1 MEQAVLQ
8 YEFAGAFFAELARH
22 VRSVVVSPGSRST
35 PLVLS
40 AVGHPSASAS
50 GSASGLEPIVVLDE
64 RSAGFVAL
72 GLAKASRQPVALVC
86 TSGTAAANYLPAV
99 VEAFHSRL
107 PLVVITADR
116 PASYHDWG
124 SPQTIFQN
132 GLYARHVRWAT
143 EVAVPRHSPA
153 GAGRLTALRAFEN
166 ACGPPGGPVH
176 INWPLEKPL
185 EPPDAA
191 TSAENREAKKQA
203 ELENPMESPDAATTE
218 AVPMASM
225 VWWLEKPLESPDA
238 ATSAENR
245 EAKEQAEL
253 EKPLEP
259 PDAATLPASETSG
272 ASWADA
278 ELLGASQAASQEIL
292 PQNRR
297 AERARISREF
307 LPPACLRGLIVV
319 GHGNLSDAECAAV
332 ARFAEAAGWPI
343 AAEASSGMRFG
354 DWNSNV
360 LSCAHF
366 LFSNPSA
373 LPQPEVAIRVGG
385 HHLDRALPR
394 FLNTDSPQ
402 TRIVVAPPGC
412 WDDPAFLADHFI
424 HGDIAAIFNQAAEAI
439 PDGATDSSISAGEAA
454 GDMTEAESIPDG
466 TADSSWLSE
475 WKTADSAAAK
485 ALESVLGDG
494 SDSTD
499 SEANA
504 ASSPKH
510 LTEIEAVKILCETL
524 CLAEPADER
533 PSGAETSAGT
543 SAGASAVVLAGA
555 SKGNNPA
562 TDLKPDSGADSAGRH
577 SASEGDNPAI
587 DLKADSGADSAGRH
601 SASKGNNPATDLKA
615 DSGADFAGGHS
626 ASKGNNPA
634 TDLKPKP
641 ILYTSSSLPIRHLEY
656 FAAPA
661 EKPLRV
667 LANRGANGID
677 GIISSA
683 CGAALSDT
691 TLHNAALHNAT
702 LTNAT
707 HKADTIAFP
716 TTTVLLGDLA
726 LLHDI
731 GGMLTAAQLGIS
743 LRLVVLNN
751 NGGAI
756 FSQLPIAEAVDADT
770 FTKFFRTPHNLDL
783 SFLGHLPG
791 VRHIRPSTAD
801 EFRSALSDCGELASQ
816 EAGIAVIEVQTDA
829 AEHMAEMKR
838 CYEAVEASLSEI

>member
-1 MEQAVLQ
+1 MQ
-8 YEFAGAFFAELARH
+8 YEFAGSFFAELARH

-40 AVGHPSASAS
+40 AIGYPSA
-50 GSASGLEPIVVLDE
+50 SASGLEPIVVLDE

-72 GLAKASRQPVALVC
+72 GIAKASRQPVALVC

-153 GAGRLTALRAFEN
+153 GAGRLTALRAVEN

-191 TSAENREAKKQA
+191 TSAENHESKK
-203 ELENPMESPDAATTE
+203 
-218 AVPMASM
+218 
-225 VWWLEKPLESPDA
+225 
-238 ATSAENR
+238 
-245 EAKEQAEL
+245 QAEL

-259 PDAATLPASETSG
+259 PDAATSAENREAKKQAELEKPLESPDAAISPASETSN
-272 ASWADA
+272 ASSLDA
-278 ELLGASQAASQEIL
+278 ESLGASQAASRETL
-292 PQNRR
+292 PQNQR
-297 AERARISREF
+297 AEQVQISREF

-332 ARFAEAAGWPI
+332 ANFAEAAGWPI

-354 DWNSNV
+354 RWNSNV
-360 LSCAHF
+360 MSCAHF

-394 FLNTDSPQ
+394 FLDTDSPQ

-424 HGDIAAIFNQAAEAI
+424 HGDIASIFNHA
-439 PDGATDSSISAGEAA
+439 
-454 GDMTEAESIPDG
+454 AESIPDG
-466 TADSSWLSE
+466 AADSSWLSE

-485 ALESVLGDG
+485 AVESVLGG
-494 SDSTD
+494 GLDSTGNTAD
-499 SEANA
+499 A
-504 ASSPKH
+504 AGVPKGTTKR
-510 LTEIEAVKILCETL
+510 LTEIEAVRILCETL
-524 CLAEPADER
+524 CTTEPVEGQAGDTEA
-533 PSGAETSAGT
+533 STGAF
-543 SAGASAVVLAGA
+543 AGASLGVLAGA
-555 SKGNNPA
+555 SKDDNPA
-562 TDLKPDSGADSAGRH
+562 IDLKPDSGADF
-577 SASEGDNPAI
+577 ASGHDASKDDNPAIDLKADSGADFASGHGTSKGDNPAI
-587 DLKADSGADSAGRH
+587 DLKADSGAD
-601 SASKGNNPATDLKA
+601 
-615 DSGADFAGGHS
+615 FAGGHGT
-626 ASKGNNPA
+626 SKGDNPA

-661 EKPLRV
+661 EKPLLV

-683 CGAALSDT
+683 CGAALS
-691 TLHNAALHNAT
+691 NAALHSAT
-702 LTNAT
+702 LSHATN
-707 HKADTIAFP
+707 KADTKALP

-731 GGMLTAAQLGIS
+731 GGLLTAAQLGIS

-770 FTKFFRTPHNLDL
+770 FTKFFRTPHNLDM

-791 VRHIRPSTAD
+791 VRHIRPSSAD
-801 EFRSALSDCGELASQ
+801 ELRSALSDCREFASQ
-816 EAGIAVIEVQTDA
+816 EAEIAVIEVQTDA

-838 CYEAVEASLSEI
+838 CYAAVEASLSGI

>member
-1 MEQAVLQ
+1 M
-8 YEFAGAFFAELARH
+8 
-22 VRSVVVSPGSRST
+22 
-35 PLVLS
+35 
-40 AVGHPSASAS
+40 
-50 GSASGLEPIVVLDE
+50 LDE

-191 TSAENREAKKQA
+191 TSAENRETKKQT
-203 ELENPMESPDAATTE
+203 ELEK
-218 AVPMASM
+218 
-225 VWWLEKPLESPDA
+225 LLESPDA

-245 EAKEQAEL
+245 EARKQIEL
-253 EKPLEP
+253 EKPSES

-292 PQNRR
+292 PQNQR

-424 HGDIAAIFNQAAEAI
+424 HGDIAAIFNQAAV
-439 PDGATDSSISAGEAA
+439 
-454 GDMTEAESIPDG
+454 SIPDSA
-466 TADSSWLSE
+466 TDSSWLSE

-485 ALESVLGDG
+485 ALESVLGGG
-494 SDSTD
+494 SDSPGSTAD
-499 SEANA
+499 ANGV
-504 ASSPKH
+504 SKH
-510 LTEIEAVKILCETL
+510 LTEIEAVRILCETL
-524 CLAEPADER
+524 CLAEPAGEQ

-543 SAGASAVVLAGA
+543 SAVVSAGVLAG
-555 SKGNNPA
+555 
-562 TDLKPDSGADSAGRH
+562 
-577 SASEGDNPAI
+577 
-587 DLKADSGADSAGRH
+587 
-601 SASKGNNPATDLKA
+601 
-615 DSGADFAGGHS
+615 

-661 EKPLRV
+661 ERPLRV

-683 CGAALSDT
+683 CGAALSDV
-691 TLHNAALHNAT
+691 TLRNAALLNAT
-702 LTNAT
+702 LSNAT
-707 HKADTIAFP
+707 LSDSTRKADTMAFP
-716 TTTVLLGDLA
+716 PTTVLLGDLA

-731 GGMLTAAQLGIS
+731 GGLLTAAQLGIS

-791 VRHIRPSTAD
+791 VRHIRPSTPD
-801 EFRSALSDCGELASQ
+801 ELRSALSDCGEFASQ
-816 EAGIAVIEVQTDA
+816 KAEIAVIEVQTDA
-829 AEHMAEMKR
+829 AEHIAEMKR
-838 CYEAVEASLSEI
+838 CYEAVETSLLEL

>member
-8 YEFAGAFFAELARH
+8 YEFAGAFFAELAKY

-35 PLVLS
+35 PLVLN
-40 AVGHPSASAS
+40 AVGHPSA
-50 GSASGLEPIVVLDE
+50 SASGLEPIVVLDE

-153 GAGRLTALRAFEN
+153 GAGRLTALRAVEN

-203 ELENPMESPDAATTE
+203 ELE
-218 AVPMASM
+218 
-225 VWWLEKPLESPDA
+225 KPLEPPDA

-245 EAKEQAEL
+245 EAKKQAEL
-253 EKPLEP
+253 EKPLES
-259 PDAATLPASETSG
+259 PDAATLPAAETSD
-272 ASWADA
+272 ASWVDA
-278 ELLGASQAASQEIL
+278 ELLGASQAASQATSQEML

-297 AERARISREF
+297 TERAQISREF

-354 DWNSNV
+354 RWNSNV
-360 LSCAHF
+360 LVCAHF

-373 LPQPEVAIRVGG
+373 LSQPEVAIRVGG

-454 GDMTEAESIPDG
+454 SDMAEAASIPDG
-466 TADSSWLSE
+466 AADSSIFAGEATGDRAEAEAIADGATDSSWLSE
-475 WKTADSAAAK
+475 WQTADSAAAK
-485 ALESVLGDG
+485 ALESALGSG
-494 SDSTD
+494 SDSPD
-499 SEANA
+499 STADANGV
-504 ASSPKH
+504 SKS
-510 LTEIEAVKILCETL
+510 LTEIEAVRILCETL
-524 CLAEPADER
+524 CLAEPVE
-533 PSGAETSAGT
+533 PT
-543 SAGASAVVLAGA
+543 
-555 SKGNNPA
+555 
-562 TDLKPDSGADSAGRH
+562 
-577 SASEGDNPAI
+577 
-587 DLKADSGADSAGRH
+587 
-601 SASKGNNPATDLKA
+601 
-615 DSGADFAGGHS
+615 
-626 ASKGNNPA
+626 
-634 TDLKPKP
+634 
-641 ILYTSSSLPIRHLEY
+641 LYTSSSLPIRHLEY

-661 EKPLRV
+661 DKPLRV

-683 CGAALSDT
+683 CGAALHDA
-691 TLHNAALHNAT
+691 TLRNAT
-702 LTNAT
+702 LSDAT
-707 HKADTIAFP
+707 HKAETKALSDATLSDAAHKADTVAFP

-731 GGMLTAAQLGIS
+731 GGLLTAAQLGVS

-801 EFRSALSDCGELASQ
+801 ELRSALSDCGEFASQ
-816 EAGIAVIEVQTDA
+816 KAGIAVIEVQTDA

-838 CYEAVEASLSEI
+838 CYEAVEASLSGI

>member
-1 MEQAVLQ
+1 MEQSALQ
-8 YEFAGAFFAELARH
+8 YEFADAFFAELARH

-40 AVGHPSASAS
+40 AAGHPSAS
-50 GSASGLEPIVVLDE
+50 GSEPIVVLDE

-72 GLAKASRQPVALVC
+72 GLAKASRQPVALIC

-153 GAGRLTALRAFEN
+153 GAGRLTALRAVEN

-185 EPPDAA
+185 EPPAAA
-191 TSAENREAKKQA
+191 TA
-203 ELENPMESPDAATTE
+203 
-218 AVPMASM
+218 
-225 VWWLEKPLESPDA
+225 
-238 ATSAENR
+238 
-245 EAKEQAEL
+245 
-253 EKPLEP
+253 
-259 PDAATLPASETSG
+259 PASETS
-272 ASWADA
+272 AATLLDA
-278 ELLGASQAASQEIL
+278 ESLEASHEMLSQN
-292 PQNRR
+292 QR
-297 AERARISREF
+297 AKHDRISREF
-307 LPPACLRGLIVV
+307 LPPACLKGLIVV

-332 ARFAEAAGWPI
+332 ARFAETAGWPI
-343 AAEASSGMRFG
+343 AAESSSGMRFG
-354 DWNSNV
+354 HWTSNV
-360 LSCAHF
+360 LVCAHF

-402 TRIVVAPPGC
+402 TRIVVASPGC

-424 HGDIAAIFNQAAEAI
+424 HGDIASIFSQA
-439 PDGATDSSISAGEAA
+439 
-454 GDMTEAESIPDG
+454 AESIPDG
-466 TADSSWLSE
+466 ATDSSWLSE

-485 ALESVLGDG
+485 AVESVLGGGSDNCSDNG
-494 SDSTD
+494 SDSG
-499 SEANA
+499 SESAGSA
-504 ASSPKH
+504 ADAAGSPKR
-510 LTEIEAVKILCETL
+510 LTEIETVRILCETL
-524 CLAEPADER
+524 CTAEPVE
-533 PSGAETSAGT
+533 GQAGDT
-543 SAGASAVVLAGA
+543 EASAGASAGVLAGA
-555 SKGNNPA
+555 SKG
-562 TDLKPDSGADSAGRH
+562 
-577 SASEGDNPAI
+577 DNPAI
-587 DLKADSGADSAGRH
+587 GLVS
-601 SASKGNNPATDLKA
+601 
-615 DSGADFAGGHS
+615 
-626 ASKGNNPA
+626 
-634 TDLKPKP
+634 KP

-656 FAAPA
+656 FAAPS

-677 GIISSA
+677 GIVSSA
-683 CGAALSDT
+683 CGAAL
-691 TLHNAALHNAT
+691 HNAALHNSVLHDAT
-702 LTNAT
+702 LRDVIG
-707 HKADTIAFP
+707 KADTKTFP
-716 TTTVLLGDLA
+716 TTTVLLGDLS

-731 GGMLTAAQLGIS
+731 GGLLTAAQLGVS

-756 FSQLPIAEAVDADT
+756 FSQLPISEAVDADT

-783 SFLGHLPG
+783 SFLGSLPG
-791 VRHIRPSTAD
+791 IRYIRPSTAD
-801 EFRSALSDCGELASQ
+801 ELRTALSDCGELASE
-816 EAGIAVIEVQTDA
+816 EAEIAVIEVQTDA

-838 CYEAVEASLSEI
+838 CYAAVEASLSGI

>member
-8 YEFAGAFFAELARH
+8 YEFVGAFFAELARH

-40 AVGHPSASAS
+40 AVGYPSASAS
-50 GSASGLEPIVVLDE
+50 SLEPIVVLDE

-72 GLAKASRQPVALVC
+72 GLAKASRRPVALVC

-99 VEAFHSRL
+99 VESFHSRL

-153 GAGRLTALRAFEN
+153 GAGRLTALRAIAN

-185 EPPDAA
+185 EPPDTV
-191 TSAENREAKKQA
+191 TSPENREAKK
-203 ELENPMESPDAATTE
+203 
-218 AVPMASM
+218 
-225 VWWLEKPLESPDA
+225 
-238 ATSAENR
+238 
-245 EAKEQAEL
+245 QAEL

-259 PDAATLPASETSG
+259 PDAATSPASETSD
-272 ASWADA
+272 ASSLDA
-278 ELLGASQAASQEIL
+278 ESLGASQAASRETL
-292 PQNRR
+292 PQNQR
-297 AERARISREF
+297 AEQVQISREF

-319 GHGNLSDAECAAV
+319 GHGNLSEAECAAV

-354 DWNSNV
+354 HWNSNV

-373 LPQPEVAIRVGG
+373 LSQPEVAIRVGG

-394 FLNTDSPQ
+394 FLDTDSPQ

-424 HGDIAAIFNQAAEAI
+424 HGDIAAIFSQAARSI
-439 PDGATDSSISAGEAA
+439 PDGATD
-454 GDMTEAESIPDG
+454 P
-466 TADSSWLSE
+466 SWLSE
-475 WKTADSAAAK
+475 WKTADSAAAN
-485 ALESVLGDG
+485 AVESVLGGG
-494 SDSTD
+494 SGGTGGTAD
-499 SEANA
+499 A
-504 ASSPKH
+504 AGVPTGHTKR
-510 LTEIEAVKILCETL
+510 LTEIEAVRILCETL
-524 CLAEPADER
+524 CAAEA
-533 PSGAETSAGT
+533 AGGQ
-543 SAGASAVVLAGA
+543 AGATEA
-555 SKGNNPA
+555 SK
-562 TDLKPDSGADSAGRH
+562 
-577 SASEGDNPAI
+577 GDNPAI
-587 DLKADSGADSAGRH
+587 D
-601 SASKGNNPATDLKA
+601 
-615 DSGADFAGGHS
+615 F
-626 ASKGNNPA
+626 
-634 TDLKPKP
+634 KPKP

-661 EKPLRV
+661 EKPLLV

-683 CGAALSDT
+683 CGAALHNA
-691 TLHNAALHNAT
+691 TLHNATLHSAT

-707 HKADTIAFP
+707 LREATRKADTKTLPA
-716 TTTVLLGDLA
+716 TTVLLGDLA

-731 GGMLTAAQLGIS
+731 GGLLTASQLGIS

-770 FTKFFRTPHNLDL
+770 FTKFFSTPHNLDL

-801 EFRSALSDCGELASQ
+801 ELRSALSDCGELASQ
-816 EAGIAVIEVQTDA
+816 EAEIAVIEVQTDA
-829 AEHMAEMKR
+829 AEHIAEMKR
-838 CYEAVEASLSEI
+838 CYAAVDASLSGI

>member
-1 MEQAVLQ
+1 MEQSALQ
-8 YEFAGAFFAELARH
+8 YEFADAFFAELAKH

-40 AVGHPSASAS
+40 AAGHPSAS
-50 GSASGLEPIVVLDE
+50 GSEPIVVLDE

-72 GLAKASRQPVALVC
+72 GLAKASRQPVALIC

-153 GAGRLTALRAFEN
+153 GAGRLTALRAVEN

-185 EPPDAA
+185 EPPAA
-191 TSAENREAKKQA
+191 AIA
-203 ELENPMESPDAATTE
+203 
-218 AVPMASM
+218 
-225 VWWLEKPLESPDA
+225 
-238 ATSAENR
+238 
-245 EAKEQAEL
+245 
-253 EKPLEP
+253 
-259 PDAATLPASETSG
+259 PASETSD
-272 ASWADA
+272 ATSLDA
-278 ELLGASQAASQEIL
+278 ESLEASREMLSQN
-292 PQNRR
+292 QR
-297 AERARISREF
+297 AKHAQISREF
-307 LPPACLRGLIVV
+307 LPPACLKGLIVV

-332 ARFAEAAGWPI
+332 ARFAETAGWPI
-343 AAEASSGMRFG
+343 AAESSSGMRFG
-354 DWNSNV
+354 HWTSNV
-360 LSCAHF
+360 LVCAHF

-424 HGDIAAIFNQAAEAI
+424 HGDIAAIFNQAAESI
-439 PDGATDSSISAGEAA
+439 PDGAT
-454 GDMTEAESIPDG
+454 
-466 TADSSWLSE
+466 DSSWLSE

-485 ALESVLGDG
+485 ALESVLDEG
-494 SDSTD
+494 SDNCSDSGSDIAGSTAD
-499 SEANA
+499 A
-504 ASSPKH
+504 ASGSNSLTKR
-510 LTEIEAVKILCETL
+510 LTEIEAVRILCETL
-524 CLAEPADER
+524 CTAEPVE
-533 PSGAETSAGT
+533 GQAGDT
-543 SAGASAVVLAGA
+543 EASAGASAGVLAEALAGA
-555 SKGNNPA
+555 SKG
-562 TDLKPDSGADSAGRH
+562 
-577 SASEGDNPAI
+577 DNPA
-587 DLKADSGADSAGRH
+587 
-601 SASKGNNPATDLKA
+601 KGLV
-615 DSGADFAGGHS
+615 S
-626 ASKGNNPA
+626 
-634 TDLKPKP
+634 KP

-656 FAAPA
+656 FAAPS

-677 GIISSA
+677 GIVSSA
-683 CGAALSDT
+683 CGAA
-691 TLHNAALHNAT
+691 LHNAALHNAA
-702 LTNAT
+702 LRNAALRNAT
-707 HKADTIAFP
+707 LRDVISKADTKTFP

-731 GGMLTAAQLGIS
+731 GGLLTAAHLGVS

-783 SFLGHLPG
+783 SFLRSLPG
-791 VRHIRPSTAD
+791 VRHIRLSTAD
-801 EFRSALSDCGELASQ
+801 ELRSALSDCGEFASQ
-816 EAGIAVIEVQTDA
+816 EAEIAVIEVQTDA

-838 CYEAVEASLSEI
+838 CYAAVEASLSGI